1 MYSSEPTSTEW
12 QEQFNANAGTD
23 SESSQDAH
31 AELLRLKRQVARL
44 TADKRTLIERLVR
57 TW

>member
-1 MYSSEPTSTEW
+1 MYSSEPTSSEW
-12 QEQFNANAGTD
+12 QEQFNANSSAGSD
-23 SESSQDAH
+23 SSEDTQS
-31 AELLRLKRQVARL
+31 ELLRLKRQVARL

>member
-1 MYSSEPTSTEW
+1 MYSSEPTSSEW
-12 QEQFNANAGTD
+12 QEQFNANAGA
-23 SESSQDAH
+23 ESDQSQDSQS
-31 AELLRLKRQVARL
+31 ELLRLKRQVARL